1 MFQFTGFA
9 SLAGYHIFNMVGC
22 PIRIPADHI
31 VCADPHGFSQLITS
45 FFASG
50 SLGIP
55 HTPLLSLSPCLVL
68 LFWYSCTLSIK
79 FVFSRVYI
87 PYLNKIYTLC
97 LNMSMNVPSQLLES
111 QFQKHC
117 LILPEIKTNSREF

>member
-55 HTPLLSLSPCLVL
+55 HTPLLSLSPRLVFFGTLVPSL
-68 LFWYSCTLSIK
+68 LNSC
-79 FVFSRVYI
+79 FPEYI
-87 PYLNKIYTLC
+87 YPINKIYTLC

-117 LILPEIKTNSREF
+117 LILPVIKTNSREF